1 MIDDEQI
8 KVEVDGTVVAEATVT
23 TTGAQARAQVHV
35 EPGHLPSGA
44 RQQVAAAVHQAAVA
58 DAAEHLSAALPR
70 GDAELV
76 VELSEHLEHP
86 ELRSA
91 GASSIL
97 EGEVRRP

>member
-1 MIDDEQI
+1 MTDDKQI

-23 TTGAQARAQVHV
+23 TTDARARAQVHV
-35 EPGHLPSGA
+35 EPGHLPTGT
-44 RQQVAAAVHQAAVA
+44 RQQVAAAVHESAVS
-58 DAAEHLSAALPR
+58 DGAEHLSAALPR

-76 VELSEHLEHP
+76 TEMREHLDHP

-97 EGEVRRP
+97 EGDVRQP